1 VYSIGPDNLLIKP
14 LPVPLQNIYHNL
26 NLPRFYIYINNN
38 NDDGMKL
45 QMGLI
50 GVKIQIRRKEEE
62 DFASLGGQVQII

>member
-1 VYSIGPDNLLIKP
+1 
-14 LPVPLQNIYHNL
+14 
-26 NLPRFYIYINNN
+26 
-38 NDDGMKL
+38 MKL